1 VYDAVSDDCHD
12 IRMKFVDDADADG
25 AYVERRNALSAH
37 PSTERHSG
45 NSMIFSA
52 EVYKHCEGFSDRH
65 VLLDT
70 CAGESVFKDRNLF
83 YFIEPSPAPMII
95 GGVNPKGSP
104 LVITE
109 CGETDFGFAYYDP
122 KCIANILSFGNIV
135 NSCESVVYNSRH
147 DCYVVQVKPGGK
159 CYQFS
164 RDHDSNIYLCDLDTM
179 ISEPRLAMVV
189 TVSDKMKKYSK
200 RQVKQAELAR
210 EYQRKLGYASPGQL
224 IKMIG
229 QGQLTQSGITA
240 QDVVR
245 SIDIWGP
252 DLGSLKGKTT
262 SHKAQLEEE
271 IPILKTKQ
279 FESQTMYLDLMFVN
293 GLPFLIAVVNPLE
306 YVMVNK
312 LSKRDNWTLW
322 GSLESDINHITKY
335 GFKIKMIRVDGEGA
349 INTEWFESKITALGI
364 ILDTTGAGEAVAVV
378 ERKIRYVKE
387 RVRAVMNTLP
397 YPLTDKLIQWLVRY
411 AVNRIVLVATRNSI
425 DQISPR
431 EKLYGRKLNV
441 QKELKHGF
449 GDYVH
454 VHADVIDNSMKSR
467 TQGAIALMSA
477 GNLEGSWYYMLLSN
491 EQIVKRTKATSLPMT
506 DEVIAHLTSLSA
518 TKKISKTSIVQQP
531 VFEHNNHILSDDDDI
546 DNVDDF
552 DNHAEPEMIHPYE
565 LPYDDE
571 HVANEIQS
579 EFDVPDEL
587 RDEIPGHYE
596 SNDIVDQLLEEIDSD
611 AVNDF
616 TGYDDTP
623 VNNQALLDDIFGTD
637 SDDDFDVVT
646 NVVDETDQPTVEV
659 EPVAEPILRRSAR
672 DHKPGRWDKSS

>member
-1 VYDAVSDDCHD
+1 MYNTVDVDYHD
-12 IRMKFVDDADADG
+12 RRVKFVDNADVGCAG
-25 AYVERRNALSAH
+25 VERGNVLPAC
-37 PSTERHSG
+37 PSTDCHRG
-45 NSMIFSA
+45 NSVIFSA

-95 GGVNPKGSP
+95 SGVNPKGSP

-109 CGETDFGFAYYDP
+109 CGETDFGYAYYDP

-135 NSCESVVYNSRH
+135 NTCESVVYNSRH

-159 CYQFS
+159 CYWFS

-179 ISEPRLAMVV
+179 ISESRLAM
-189 TVSDKMKKYSK
+189 VSDKMKKYSI

-240 QDVVR
+240 QDVIR

-271 IPILKTKQ
+271 LPILKTKQ

-349 INTEWFESKITALGI
+349 INTEWFENRIAALGI
-364 ILDTTGAGEAVAVV
+364 ILDTACAGEAVAII
-378 ERKIRYVKE
+378 ERKNRHIKE
-387 RVRAVMNTLP
+387 RVRAIMNTLP
-397 YPLTDKLIQWLVRY
+397 YPLTDKLIQWLVRF
-411 AVNRIVLVATRNSI
+411 AVNRIVLVATRNSV

-431 EKLYGRKLNV
+431 EKLYG
-441 QKELKHGF
+441 F
-449 GDYVH
+449 GDYVQ
-454 VHADVIDNSMKSR
+454 VHADTIDNSNKPR

-477 GNLEGSWYYMLLSN
+477 GNLEGSWYYMLLCN
-491 EQIVKRTKATSLPMT
+491 EQIVKRTKATPLPMT
-506 DEVIAHLTSLSA
+506 DEVIAHLTSLTVNRKS
-518 TKKISKTSIVQQP
+518 SKTVNVRQP
-531 VFEHNNHILSDDDDI
+531 VFEQNNRVLYDDDDI
-546 DNVDDF
+546 DDTDDF
-552 DNHAEPEMIHPYE
+552 GDHVEPEMIHPYE

-623 VNNQALLDDIFGTD
+623 VDNQALLDDIFGID
-637 SDDDFDVVT
+637 SDDDFMLLPMLLIRLT
-646 NVVDETDQPTVEV
+646 NP
-659 EPVAEPILRRSAR
+659 LL
-672 DHKPGRWDKSS
+672 K